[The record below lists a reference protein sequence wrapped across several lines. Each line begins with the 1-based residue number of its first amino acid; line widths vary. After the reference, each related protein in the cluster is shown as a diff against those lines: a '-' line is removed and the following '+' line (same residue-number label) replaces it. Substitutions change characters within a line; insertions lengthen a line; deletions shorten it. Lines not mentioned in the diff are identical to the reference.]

1 MRTSIRLI
9 LFVTGWLAAI
19 PASAQQVSVWL
30 TTDDQRSTLAAQP
43 AAAFAPASPADNP
56 IVVDEARTYQTIEGF
71 GASFTDSSA
80 YLLNR
85 VATASARAEAMRLL
99 FTRVAGGIGLSFIRN
114 PMGASDLARTHY
126 SYDDLPAGQTDPTLE
141 HFSVAHDEQDIIP
154 LLLEARRLN
163 SQMKIMA
170 TPWSPP
176 GWMKSSGAM
185 IGGTLLPSMY
195 EAFAN
200 YFVKYIQA
208 YAKAGIPIDYVSL
221 QNEPLYVPTDYPGL
235 SMDGPT
241 QLVVLRDH
249 VLPAFLRHQ
258 IPTRVLV
265 YDHNWDRPDHP
276 DTVLSDPAINGSPVV
291 AGTAWHGYGGTPG
304 VMLTTGERFP
314 DKGQYQTEH
323 SGGTWVTDQVR
334 EDFVEIVHV
343 LRSGG
348 RAFVKWG
355 LALDQNRGPHAGG
368 CGTCTP
374 LVTVNTSGAISYPID
389 FYTLG
394 HFSRFVLSGAH
405 RVYSSNATGILT
417 AAFVN
422 PDGSKALVAFN
433 DTKAAVTFQ
442 VRWGDKAFSSS
453 LPGYAGATFTWS
465 GAASGT
471 TTLDARRAIRG
482 SSFTASKGVQTEATT
497 DTDGGL
503 DAGFADG
510 GDSLTYDHVDFGS
523 GVGSVE
529 ARVASAGSGGTI
541 EVHLDGPSGP
551 LLGKVT
557 VPVTGGWQKWTTVSG
572 AISGVNGVHALSL
585 VFAGGQSVGNLNW
598 FRFK

>member
-1 MRTSIRLI
+1 M
-9 LFVTGWLAAI
+9 
-19 PASAQQVSVWL
+19 SVWL

-56 IVVDEARTYQTIEGF
+56 IVVDETRTYQTIEGF

-80 YLLNR
+80 YLLNQ
-85 VATASARAEAMRLL
+85 VASPAARAAAMRRL
-99 FTRVAGGIGLSFIRN
+99 FTRDGDGIGLSFIRN

-126 SYDDLPAGQTDPTLE
+126 SYDDLPAGQTDASLE
-141 HFSVAHDEQDIIP
+141 HFSIAHDEEDIIP
-154 LLLEARRLN
+154 LVLEARRLN
-163 SQMKIMA
+163 PQMKIMA

-176 GWMKSSGAM
+176 GWMKSSGAL

-195 EAFAN
+195 DAFAN

-221 QNEPLYVPTDYPGL
+221 QNEPLYVPSGL
-235 SMDGPT
+235 PRHVDGRPDAA
-241 QLVVLRDH
+241 RR
-249 VLPAFLRHQ
+249 PARSRAAGVPPRQ
-258 IPTRVLV
+258 ITTRVLV
-265 YDHNWDRPDHP
+265 YDHNWDRP
-276 DTVLSDPAINGSPVV
+276 GSPGDG
-291 AGTAWHGYGGTPG
+291 AGRSRYQRLADRRRHGLAWLRRDAGRDADDGRTVPAKRP
-304 VMLTTGERFP
+304 VP
-314 DKGQYQTEH
+314 DGALGRDVGDH
-323 SGGTWVTDQVR
+323 QVR

-405 RVYSSNATGILT
+405 RVYSSNGTGILT

-422 PDGSKALVAFN
+422 PDGSKALVAVN
-433 DTKAAVTFQ
+433 DTKAAVKFQ

-465 GAASGT
+465 GTASGT
-471 TTLDARRAIRG
+471 TTIDARRAIRA
-482 SSFTASKGVQTEATT
+482 SSFTASKGVQTETTT
-497 DTDGGL
+497 DTRRRARRGICGRRRL
-503 DAGFADG
+503 AD
-510 GDSLTYDHVDFGS
+510 L
-523 GVGSVE
+523 
-529 ARVASAGSGGTI
+529 
-541 EVHLDGPSGP
+541 
-551 LLGKVT
+551 
-557 VPVTGGWQKWTTVSG
+557 
-572 AISGVNGVHALSL
+572 
-585 VFAGGQSVGNLNW
+585 
-598 FRFK
+598 

>member
-1 MRTSIRLI
+1 MQRLQI
-9 LFVTGWLAAI
+9 LALVTMLCAMPSAAAGQ
-19 PASAQQVSVWL
+19 PVSVWL
-30 TTDDQRSTLAAQP
+30 TTDDQHSRLEPQP
-43 AAAFAPASPADNP
+43 AIAFAPGATAGNP
-56 IVVDEARTYQTIEGF
+56 IVVDETRTYQTIEGF

-85 VATASARAEAMRLL
+85 VASPAARAEAMKRL
-99 FTRVAGGIGLSFIRN
+99 FTREGDGIGLSFIRN

-126 SYDDLPAGQTDPTLE
+126 SYDDLPPGQTDPALE
-141 HFSVAHDEQDIIP
+141 HFSIAHDEQDIIP
-154 LLLEARRLN
+154 LVLEARRLN
-163 SQMKIMA
+163 PQMKIMA

-195 EAFAN
+195 DAFAN

-221 QNEPLYVPTDYPGL
+221 QNEPLYVPADYPGM

-249 VLPAFLRHQ
+249 VLPAFMDNQ
-258 IPTRVLV
+258 ITTRVLV

-276 DTVLSDPAINGSPVV
+276 ETVLSDPAINASPIV

-323 SGGTWVTDQVR
+323 SGGTWVTDQVH
-334 EDFVEIVHV
+334 EDFAEIVHV

-355 LALDQNRGPHAGG
+355 LALDQHRGPHAGG

-374 LVTVNTSGAISYPID
+374 LVTVNTSGAISFPID

-394 HFSRFVLSGAH
+394 QFSRFVLPGAH
-405 RVYSSNATGILT
+405 RIYSSNGTGILT

-422 PDGSKALVAFN
+422 PDGSKALVAMN

-442 VRWGDKAFSSS
+442 VRWGDTALSYS
-453 LPGYAGATFTWS
+453 LPGYAGATLTWS
-465 GAASGT
+465 GAASGAAAI
-471 TTLDARRAIRG
+471 DATRAIRA
-482 SSFTASKGVQTEATT
+482 SSFTASKGMQTEMTT

-510 GDSLTYDHVDFGS
+510 GDSLTYEHVDFGS
-523 GVGSVE
+523 GVTSVE

-541 EVHLDGPSGP
+541 ELHLDGPAGP
-551 LLGKVT
+551 LAGTVT
-557 VPVTGGWQKWTTVSG
+557 VPVTGGWQQWRTVSG
-572 AISGVNGVHALSL
+572 AISGANGVHSMTL
-585 VFAGGQSVGNLNW
+585 VFRGGQSIGNLNW
-598 FRFK
+598 LRFK

>member
-1 MRTSIRLI
+1 MKR
-9 LFVTGWLAAI
+9 
-19 PASAQQVSVWL
+19 
-30 TTDDQRSTLAAQP
+30 
-43 AAAFAPASPADNP
+43 
-56 IVVDEARTYQTIEGF
+56 
-71 GASFTDSSA
+71 
-80 YLLNR
+80 
-85 VATASARAEAMRLL
+85 L
-99 FTRVAGGIGLSFIRN
+99 FTRDGDGIGLSFIRN

-126 SYDDLPAGQTDPTLE
+126 SYDDLPAGQTDPSLE
-141 HFSVAHDEQDIIP
+141 HFSIAHDEQDIIP
-154 LLLEARRLN
+154 LVLDARRLN
-163 SQMKIMA
+163 PQMKIMA

-195 EAFAN
+195 DAFAN

-221 QNEPLYVPTDYPGL
+221 QNEPLYVPADYPGM

-249 VLPAFLRHQ
+249 VLPAFLRNQ
-258 IPTRVLV
+258 IAARVLV

-276 DTVLSDPAINGSPVV
+276 DAVLGDPAINASPIV

-314 DKGQYQTEH
+314 EKGQYQTEH

-405 RVYSSNATGILT
+405 RVYSSNGTGILT

-422 PDGSKALVAFN
+422 PDGSKALVAVN

-465 GAASGT
+465 GPASGT
-471 TTLDARRAIRG
+471 TTIDARRAIRA

-497 DTDGGL
+497 DADGGL

-510 GDSLTYDHVDFGS
+510 GDSLTYDHVDFGN
-523 GVGSVE
+523 GVTSVE

-541 EVHLDGPSGP
+541 ELHLDGPAGP
-551 LLGKVT
+551 LVGTVS
-557 VPVTGGWQKWTTVSG
+557 VPVTGGWQQWTTVSG
-572 AISGVNGVHALSL
+572 AISGANGVRSLAL
-585 VFAGGQSVGNLNW
+585 VFRGGQSVGNLNW
-598 FRFK
+598 VRFK

>member
-1 MRTSIRLI
+1 MRLI
-9 LFVTGWLAAI
+9 LVVSGWLAAV

-30 TTDDQRSTLAAQP
+30 TTDDQHSKLETQP
-43 AAAFAPASPADNP
+43 AIAFASPTAADNP
-56 IVVDEARTYQTIEGF
+56 IVVDESRTYQTIEGF

-85 VATASARAEAMRLL
+85 VASPAVRADAMKRL
-99 FTRVAGGIGLSFIRN
+99 FTREGDGIGLSFIRN

-126 SYDDLPAGQTDPTLE
+126 SYDDLPAGQTDPSLE
-141 HFSVAHDEQDIIP
+141 HFSIAHDEQDVIP
-154 LLLEARRLN
+154 LVLEARRLN
-163 SQMKIMA
+163 PAMKIMA

-176 GWMKSSGAM
+176 GWMKSSGSM

-195 EAFAN
+195 DAFAA

-208 YAKAGIPIDYVSL
+208 YARAGIPIDYVSL
-221 QNEPLYVPTDYPGL
+221 QNEPLYVPADYPGM

-249 VLPAFLRHQ
+249 VLPAFLSNQ
-258 IPTRVLV
+258 IAARVLV

-276 DTVLSDPAINGSPVV
+276 ETVLSDLAIAASPMV
-291 AGTAWHGYGGTPG
+291 AGTAWHGYDGTPG
-304 VMLTTGERFP
+304 VMLATGERFP

-334 EDFVEIVHV
+334 EDFAEIIHV

-374 LVTVNTSGAISYPID
+374 LVTVNTSGAISFPID

-394 HFSRFVLSGAH
+394 QFSKFILPGA
-405 RVYSSNATGILT
+405 RRIYSSNATGILT

-422 PDGSKALVAFN
+422 PDGSKALVAVN
-433 DTKAAVTFQ
+433 DTKAAVTFE
-442 VRWGDKAFSSS
+442 VRWGDKAFSST
-453 LPGYAGATFTWS
+453 LPGYGGATFTWS
-465 GAASGT
+465 GAARGT
-471 TTLDARRAIRG
+471 PTIDVTRAIRA
-482 SSFTASKGVQTEATT
+482 SSFTASKGVQTETTT
-497 DTDGGL
+497 DTDAGL
-503 DAGFADG
+503 DIGFADA
-510 GDSLTYDHVDFGS
+510 GDSLTYEHLDFGH
-523 GVGSVE
+523 GVTSVE

-541 EVHLDGPSGP
+541 EVHLDGADGP
-551 LLGKVT
+551 LLGTVT
-557 VPVTGGWQKWTTVSG
+557 VPVTGGWQHWTTVSG
-572 AISGVNGVHALSL
+572 AISGANGEHSL
-585 VFAGGQSVGNLNW
+585 VLVFRGGQSVGNLNW

>member
-9 LFVTGWLAAI
+9 VFVIGWLAAV
-19 PASAQQVSVWL
+19 PAGAQQVSVWL
-30 TTDDQRSTLAAQP
+30 TTDDQRSRLEAQR
-43 AAAFAPASPADNP
+43 AVAFAPASTADNP
-56 IVVDEARTYQTIEGF
+56 VVVDEARTYQTIEGF

-80 YLLNR
+80 YLLNQ
-85 VATASARAEAMRLL
+85 VASPAARAEAMRRL
-99 FTRVAGGIGLSFIRN
+99 FTREADGIGLSFIRN
-114 PMGASDLARTHY
+114 PMGASDLSRTHY
-126 SYDDLPAGQTDPTLE
+126 SYDDLPAGQADPSLE
-141 HFSVAHDEQDIIP
+141 HFSIAHDEQDIIP
-154 LLLEARRLN
+154 LVLEARRLN
-163 SQMKIMA
+163 PQMKIMA

-195 EAFAN
+195 DAFAN

-208 YAKAGIPIDYVSL
+208 YARAGIPIDYVSL
-221 QNEPLYVPTDYPGL
+221 QNEPLYVPADYPGM

-249 VLPAFLRHQ
+249 VLPAFLRNQ
-258 IPTRVLV
+258 VTTRLLV

-276 DTVLSDPAINGSPVV
+276 ETVLSDPAVYASPIV

-314 DKGQYQTEH
+314 EKGQYQTEH

-334 EDFVEIVHV
+334 EDFVEIIHV

-355 LALDQNRGPHAGG
+355 LALDQHRGPHAGG

-374 LVTVNTSGAISYPID
+374 LVTVNASGAVSYPID

-394 HFSRFVLSGAH
+394 HFSRFVLSGAR
-405 RVYSSNATGILT
+405 RVHSSNGTGILT

-422 PDGSKALVAFN
+422 PDGSKALVAVN

-442 VRWGDKAFSSS
+442 VRWGDKAFSYS
-453 LPGYAGATFTWS
+453 LPGCAGATFTWS
-465 GAASGT
+465 GTASGET
-471 TTLDARRAIRG
+471 AIDARRAIRA

-497 DTDGGL
+497 DTGGGL

-510 GDSLTYDHVDFGS
+510 GDSLTYEHVDFGK
-523 GVGSVE
+523 GVTAVE

-541 EVHLDGPSGP
+541 EFHLDGPAGP
-551 LLGKVT
+551 LVGTVP
-557 VPVTGGWQKWTTVSG
+557 VPVTGGWQQWTTVSG
-572 AISGVNGVHALSL
+572 AISGANSVRSLAL
-585 VFAGGQSVGNLNW
+585 VFRGGQSVGNLNW